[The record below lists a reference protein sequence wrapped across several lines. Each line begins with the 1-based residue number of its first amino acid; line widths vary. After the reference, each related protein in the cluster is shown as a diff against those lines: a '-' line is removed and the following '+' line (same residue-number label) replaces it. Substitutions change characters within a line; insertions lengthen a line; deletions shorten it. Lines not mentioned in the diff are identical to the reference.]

1 MAESLIGS
9 VVNGAYKKTAASQ
22 EATKSNT
29 NISTSKTAE
38 TKDGGYTEEMFMK
51 LLVAEMQYQDPL
63 EPTDNSQY
71 VAQLASFTQIEA
83 IQAVQADM
91 KNIQGNSMVGKMVA
105 LVDDDNV
112 EIHGRVDYVRTD
124 DDGQLLASVNNK
136 EYPVEKIKSIMD
148 ETYYN
153 AVLVADTILADI
165 AKLPTAELLTLG
177 DEEAVTKVATMIN
190 SLDSYTRGF
199 LGEDVTKYMQSL
211 IDKIAE
217 LKKIKEKADE
227 EVRQNTTPKT
237 EEVNTSDTSTETAA
251 NAGATATTQTT
262 ESSDTTEEPETTET
276 SPVQGV
282 DEG

>member
-1 MAESLIGS
+1 MAEPLIGS

-22 EATKSNT
+22 DATKANT

-105 LVDDDNV
+105 LIDDDNV

-165 AKLPTAELLTLG
+165 SKLPTKDLLTLG
-177 DEEAVTKVATMIN
+177 DEEDVVKVATMIN
-190 SLDSYTRGF
+190 SLDAYTKGF
-199 LGEDVTKYMQSL
+199 LGKDVTEYVQSL
-211 IDKIAE
+211 VDKIAE
-217 LKKIKEKADE
+217 LKKTKQEAEE
-227 EVRQNTTPKT
+227 EVNKRTTPKT
-237 EEVNTSDTSTETAA
+237 EEVDTSTETAE
-251 NAGATATTQTT
+251 NTGAAATSQTT
-262 ESSDTTEEPETTET
+262 VNSETTEEPESTET
-276 SPVQGV
+276 SPVVGV

>member
-1 MAESLIGS
+1 MAEPLIGS

-22 EATKSNT
+22 EATKANT
-29 NISTSKTAE
+29 NLSTSKTAE

-105 LVDDDNV
+105 LIDDDNV

-165 AKLPTAELLTLG
+165 SKLPTADLLTLG
-177 DEEAVTKVATMIN
+177 DEEDVVKVATMIN
-190 SLDSYTRGF
+190 SLDAYTKGF
-199 LGEDVTKYMQSL
+199 LGDDVTKYVQSL
-211 IDKIAE
+211 VDKIAE
-217 LKKIKEKADE
+217 LKKTKQEAEE
-227 EVRQNTTPKT
+227 EVNKRTTSKT
-237 EEVNTSDTSTETAA
+237 EEVNTSTETAE
-251 NAGATATTQTT
+251 NTGAAATSQTT
-262 ESSDTTEEPETTET
+262 VNSETTEEPESTET
-276 SPVQGV
+276 SPVVGV